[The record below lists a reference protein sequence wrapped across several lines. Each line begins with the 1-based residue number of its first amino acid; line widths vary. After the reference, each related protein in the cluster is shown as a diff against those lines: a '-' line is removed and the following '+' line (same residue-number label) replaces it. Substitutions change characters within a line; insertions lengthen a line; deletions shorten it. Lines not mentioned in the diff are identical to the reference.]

1 MFIALIYRSDWHL
14 SKSECGAECGGQ
26 LEINMNLIRTSV
38 HASSLMMAH
47 NFNDGQTL
55 CSLIGT
61 RCEVSIFNYLRIVD
75 LRNRL
80 AVWFWTIKTFTQSCN
95 LEVLTQLRDQ

>member
-1 MFIALIYRSDWHL
+1 MFIALIDRSDWHL

-26 LEINMNLIRTSV
+26 LEMNMNLIRTSV

-61 RCEVSIFNYLRIVD
+61 KACFNLLNAKSLSLI
-75 LRNRL
+75 
-80 AVWFWTIKTFTQSCN
+80 T
-95 LEVLTQLRDQ
+95 LE